1 MSNDDEDM
9 DDHYDDFHADED
21 MLDIT
26 DDLSIDRDNCSN
38 NSLRKEGKSSDT
50 CLSTCENNC

>member
-1 MSNDDEDM
+1 M

-26 DDLSIDRDNCSN
+26 DDLSIDRDNRSN